1 MGAAPP
7 GALEPGMTSPRRLAA
22 LLLLVAACSSGPSPT
37 GPSQLPDEGD
47 ARILQRVLAGTLAPA
62 EGLQQVA
69 SSGGWPIQTSKG
81 FLFALLDGGYGPYR
95 LTSPNGAF
103 DPVELKS
110 EAGVAWGLVAV
121 PAGAQYRFATHFG
134 DGFADP
140 LSRRFLY
147 TPGEVGLVAAGGAHL
162 ERWTGVGGV
171 DRRIVPRTL
180 RVWVPADHPT
190 HVLYAHDG
198 QNLFD
203 PAGPW
208 GGWRPDLAAASTTLI
223 VGIDNTSSRFAE
235 YTHVPDYPSVEG
247 AWGDA
252 YADYVEQVVRPFVE
266 ARYGVPARTGL
277 MGSSLGGLI
286 SLYVNLRF
294 PGRYDFVAS
303 LSGTVGWGSLQ
314 SGLHNPTVIELYQ
327 ALPACP
333 AGTLYL
339 DSGGGPGL
347 TGCLDS
353 DGDGIFDDGDG
364 ADNYCENAQ
373 LRDVLVGLGCTTSLH
388 DAWELGASHDE
399 AAWKYRVNRPGG
411 VLDLFEAL

>member
-1 MGAAPP
+1 
-7 GALEPGMTSPRRLAA
+7 MTSPRRLAP
-22 LLLLVAACSSGPSPT
+22 LLVLLAACSSAPAPG

-62 EGLQQVA
+62 EGLRQVA
-69 SSGGWPIQTSKG
+69 ESNGWPIRTSQG
-81 FLFALLDGGYGPYR
+81 FIFATLDAGYGPYR

-103 DPVELKS
+103 APVELKS

-121 PAGAQYRFATHFG
+121 AAPAGAQYRFATRYG
-134 DGFADP
+134 DGFADT
-140 LSRRFLY
+140 LSRRLLY
-147 TPGEVGLVAAGGAHL
+147 TPGEVGLVAASGAHL
-162 ERWTGVGGV
+162 DRWTGVGGV
-171 DRRIVPRTL
+171 DPRIAPRTL
-180 RVWVPADHPT
+180 RVWVPADRPT
-190 HVLYAHDG
+190 HFLYAHDG

-223 VGIDNTSSRFAE
+223 VGIDNTSSRVAE
-235 YTHVPDYPSVEG
+235 YTHVPDYASVEG

-266 ARYGVPARTGL
+266 ARYGLPARTGL

-314 SGLHNPTVIELYQ
+314 PGLHNPTVIELYR

-339 DSGGGPGL
+339 DSGGGPGA

-353 DGDGIFDDGDG
+353 DGDGIFDDGSG
-364 ADNYCENAQ
+364 SDNYCENAQ
-373 LRDVLVGLGCTTSLH
+373 LRDVLAGLGCTASLH
-388 DAWELGASHDE
+388 YAWELGASHDE